1 MTSIPVNNTKSVVMD
16 FVAKTPEKTQKTGE
30 SGNFTD
36 VLSKQTKENRA
47 NQTTEGTQSESEPV
61 TKTQA
66 KVSSSARDRMKQEE
80 ISDVQKADADK
91 TVEEVADVLEKVEEM
106 LVSEI
111 AKELGISEEEVLEA
125 MEILGLTAVDL
136 LQPENLTMVVMHSSG
151 ETDPMVLV
159 TNAELGEAL
168 KNLNQF
174 VQNLK
179 NELQTNFKISE
190 EQLEAMLN
198 QAQTES
204 RGIEQNVQME
214 TDKEADAQ
222 DGQPQIIVENF
233 ADDVTTVQTEEI
245 KATDE
250 ESVNQ
255 MTIKTQSRTSEVSV
269 TENVDQGNGQETKGQ
284 DEKGQNTTSNQN
296 VFLQNLN
303 QNTAPSN
310 VAKADAIPFAA
321 QQTTEIMNQIMDYMK
336 IQIKPEMTQLEMQLH
351 PESLGNVN
359 VHIASK
365 EGVITAQFTAQN
377 ETVKAAIESQIIQL
391 KETFVEQ
398 GVKVEAIEVSV
409 QANGFRQEY
418 EGSKERENMAENGKK
433 SNATRR
439 INLMNPDLLAEE
451 TLSEEEQLAV
461 SMMEANGNTVDYTV

>member
-214 TDKEADAQ
+214 NDKEVDAQ

-233 ADDVTTVQTEEI
+233 ADDATTVQTEEI